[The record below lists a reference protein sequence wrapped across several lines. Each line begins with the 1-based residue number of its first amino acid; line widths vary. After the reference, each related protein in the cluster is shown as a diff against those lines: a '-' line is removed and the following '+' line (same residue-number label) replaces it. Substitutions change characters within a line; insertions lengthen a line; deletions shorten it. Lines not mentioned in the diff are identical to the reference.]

1 MLIVRNHQPSWLLC
15 PFSDMLQTT
24 SILSCGEVASQ
35 LLIWSVVPLAMFV
48 EVRPRSMS
56 GFIAV
61 SRKGRVQLQIRMIF
75 LEKCQRR
82 RGVIFNPKNCIAGFG
97 NCKQSFLIMKLI
109 QNSDVILNNCNVLQ
123 LYYTY
128 NWKSYACISYYP
140 ATISPPIYATISV
153 IKNCNIIV

>member
-61 SRKGRVQLQIRMIF
+61 SRKGRVQLQNRMIF
-75 LEKCQRR
+75 WKSAKEGEGSFSIQKIVLQVLGTANRAFWSWNWYKI
-82 RGVIFNPKNCIAGFG
+82 VMLFSTIVMYYNCITPITG
-97 NCKQSFLIMKLI
+97 NHVHAFHTI
-109 QNSDVILNNCNVLQ
+109 Q
-123 LYYTY
+123 
-128 NWKSYACISYYP
+128 
-140 ATISPPIYATISV
+140 PPYLLPYMQPYLS
-153 IKNCNIIV
+153 